1 MDERTNRQPLE
12 SDEEHVALL
21 VARGDS
27 CMAQYDYFHAM
38 GYYEQALAAEGRN
51 GQFTIHNSQLTIDN
65 SQLIMKLAEC
75 RYLRADYGGCI
86 ALLESLPE
94 DSLTHDALRG

>member
-1 MDERTNRQPLE
+1 MILRLSLILLMALASLARSYAAGSAFYRSTSLR
-12 SDEEHVALL
+12 DEEHVALL

-38 GYYEQALAAEGRN
+38 GYYEQALAAGGRN
-51 GQFTIHNSQLTIDN
+51 EQFTIDN

-75 RYLRADYGGCI
+75 R
-86 ALLESLPE
+86 
-94 DSLTHDALRG
+94 